1 MGPSQ
6 GPGVLGRGLACGP
19 AFTIH
24 SLVPGQPE
32 GSNGLTMVP
41 GLEFCDHQ
49 LQGWSTVGPLFLEL
63 SEGVIEALQ
72 ELEDLRGMEFSSVS

>member
-6 GPGVLGRGLACGP
+6 GPDVLGRGLPCDP

-24 SLVPGQPE
+24 SLVPGLPE

-41 GLEFCDHQ
+41 GLKFCDHQ
-49 LQGWSTVGPLFLEL
+49 LQGWSAIRPLFLEL

-72 ELEDLRGMEFSSVS
+72 ELKDLRGMEVSSVS